1 MVLLVAMFIQRTFE
15 FVAFSII
22 LLFITLLRLVF
33 NVVLIRII
41 LMEGYIGAA
50 AVGKVVE
57 AFGYFFV
64 GGNFVIG
71 IVVFVIFVIINF
83 MVIIKGV
90 GRIVEVGARF
100 VFDGMSGKQMA
111 IDVDF
116 NVGLIGEDEAKKR
129 RFEVIQEVDF
139 YGLMDG
145 VSKFVRGDVI
155 VGIFI
160 MVINIVGGLLVGVL

>member
-1 MVLLVAMFIQRTFE
+1 M
-15 FVAFSII
+15 
-22 LLFITLLRLVF
+22 LFITLLRLVF

-100 VFDGMSGKQMA
+100 VFDGMSGK
-111 IDVDF
+111 
-116 NVGLIGEDEAKKR
+116 
-129 RFEVIQEVDF
+129 
-139 YGLMDG
+139 
-145 VSKFVRGDVI
+145 
-155 VGIFI
+155 
-160 MVINIVGGLLVGVL
+160 